1 MKGGLSAPPS
11 TSLPAATRA
20 CAGIACYHMVFPHKN
35 ASFFH
40 FRIPNWD
47 KSTVSVHELGDVSS
61 QALPQTPP
69 RAGLSRDIS
78 GGSPGREM
86 FAFFNLNRSLL
97 IEIYI
102 LGVKI
107 VNILVGGRD
116 WRVVDRSKFEI
127 PIRREGF
134 ACRDVHAGRHGSVL
148 ANTDVHSV
156 RHRSVAAIRDSH
168 LGCRTSAPAKRNR
181 HFHDF
186 ISWIG
191 SS

>member
-1 MKGGLSAPPS
+1 
-11 TSLPAATRA
+11 
-20 CAGIACYHMVFPHKN
+20 MVFPNRN

-47 KSTVSVHELGDVSS
+47 KSTVSVHELGDFSS

-69 RAGLSRDIS
+69 RAGSSRDIS
-78 GGSPGREM
+78 GGSPGREKL
-86 FAFFNLNRSLL
+86 AFLDLNRSLP
-97 IEIYI
+97 IEVCI

-107 VNILVGGRD
+107 VNILLGGRD

-148 ANTDVHSV
+148 ANRDVHSV
-156 RHRSVAAIRDSH
+156 RHRSVAAIRNSH
-168 LGCRTSAPAKRNR
+168 LGCRTSVPALRV
-181 HFHDF
+181 FTF
-186 ISWIG
+186 S
-191 SS
+191 